1 MKIFI
6 SILFLTISLSL
17 IGQTGL
23 SDSLK
28 IQSKLDEKRLNDIER
43 LEQYVQDFLSEFENG
58 ENPEFNWFR
67 DLPNGW
73 GLHREID
80 KYSNDLIEPLSIDY
94 IFNKRKMEVLALMQ
108 LPQKT
113 RDSILNYEGAPLY
126 IKARLGDSVAEI
138 KIIREFDSL
147 VSMNFNS
154 DVVEKRSRLLKL
166 AHQLMYIDS
175 DKSINTLVKALE
187 TPLVD
192 DRKNGIVKSR
202 FAELRSEYW
211 RFNPYEF
218 INSPYYIRFLI
229 GLKNKTNE
237 MQKYFD
243 LLEVYFKRKHNQI
256 IVIQA
261 PFLGYGRA
269 ELQE

>member
-94 IFNKRKMEVLALMQ
+94 IFNNRSITRTVLIA
-108 LPQKT
+108 
-113 RDSILNYEGAPLY
+113 
-126 IKARLGDSVAEI
+126 
-138 KIIREFDSL
+138 
-147 VSMNFNS
+147 
-154 DVVEKRSRLLKL
+154 RSRYTYEN
-166 AHQLMYIDS
+166 YI
-175 DKSINTLVKALE
+175 T
-187 TPLVD
+187 
-192 DRKNGIVKSR
+192 
-202 FAELRSEYW
+202 
-211 RFNPYEF
+211 
-218 INSPYYIRFLI
+218 
-229 GLKNKTNE
+229 
-237 MQKYFD
+237 
-243 LLEVYFKRKHNQI
+243 
-256 IVIQA
+256 IQ
-261 PFLGYGRA
+261 
-269 ELQE
+269 

>member
-1 MKIFI
+1 M
-6 SILFLTISLSL
+6 
-17 IGQTGL
+17 IGQTRL

-126 IKARLGDSVAEI
+126 IKARLGDSIAEM

-147 VSMNFNS
+147 VVMNVNDDFRK
-154 DVVEKRSRLLKL
+154 KRLRLRQL
-166 AHQLMYIDS
+166 AHELMYIDS
-175 DKSINTLVKALE
+175 DKSINTLVTALE
-187 TPLVD
+187 TPLVYD
-192 DRKNGIVKSR
+192 LKNGIVVSR
-202 FAELRSEYW
+202 FGELLYAYKS
-211 RFNPYEF
+211 FNQYEF
-218 INSPYYIRFLI
+218 EVSFYYKRFLV
-229 GLKNKTNE
+229 GLKNKTDE
-237 MQKYFD
+237 MQKYFE
-243 LLEVYFKRKHNQI
+243 LLEAYFKRKHNQI

-269 ELQE
+269 ELEE

>member
-1 MKIFI
+1 M
-6 SILFLTISLSL
+6 

-73 GLHREID
+73 GLHREIE

-113 RDSILNYEGAPLY
+113 RDSILNYEGTPLY

-154 DVVEKRSRLLKL
+154 DVIEKRASLIKL
-166 AHQLMYIDS
+166 AQIFGT
-175 DKSINTLVKALE
+175 NT
-187 TPLVD
+187 
-192 DRKNGIVKSR
+192 
-202 FAELRSEYW
+202 Y
-211 RFNPYEF
+211 
-218 INSPYYIRFLI
+218 
-229 GLKNKTNE
+229 
-237 MQKYFD
+237 
-243 LLEVYFKRKHNQI
+243 
-256 IVIQA
+256 
-261 PFLGYGRA
+261 
-269 ELQE
+269 